1 MQELRDFQFNLM
13 YHLKVLYIVIENP
26 QPQMTFYE
34 QAHGNTGKE
43 KHPFNLPQNPAQ
55 GQTVISHSWLGVRRK
70 TEIIISN
77 DLMHQMIGLLSETGK
92 WHKNWYENLEQGFM
106 SLNLK
111 SLIQSLITMLMYK
124 LLFNTQC

>member
-70 TEIIISN
+70 TEIN
-77 DLMHQMIGLLSETGK
+77 NK
-92 WHKNWYENLEQGFM
+92 
-106 SLNLK
+106 
-111 SLIQSLITMLMYK
+111 
-124 LLFNTQC
+124 